1 MLVKLSYLDNKNKYT
16 SFKKGTLVIISF
28 FSKFDYSENPNGFY
42 WKINLRKG
50 FFTKKDA
57 INKYNYSMP
66 NIKNP
71 LIFVVEDNQMYNKL
85 VVSYLKTNKFT
96 NVESYLSGEDALKN
110 MYKNPDIIIQD
121 YLLEGMTGIEV
132 LIKAKK
138 SNPNVEF
145 IFLSGQDSIDIAINS
160 MKYGAYDYI
169 VKDQMALQKLV
180 NKINKINSVTELVN
194 TNKRYKIG
202 VVLFFVGIGI
212 FIVLAIALAI
222 MYPQIF

>member
-1 MLVKLSYLDNKNKYT
+1 MQNT
-16 SFKKGTLVIISF
+16 
-28 FSKFDYSENPNGFY
+28 
-42 WKINLRKG
+42 
-50 FFTKKDA
+50 
-57 INKYNYSMP
+57 
-66 NIKNP
+66 KNP

-96 NVESYLSGEDALKN
+96 NVESYLSGEEALNN
-110 MYKNPDIIIQD
+110 MHKNPDIIIQD

-138 SNPNVEF
+138 TNPTVEF

-180 NKINKINSVTELVN
+180 NKINKINSVTELVKS
-194 TNKRYKIG
+194 NKRYRIG
-202 VVLFFVGIGI
+202 VILFFIGLG
-212 FIVLAIALAI
+212 VLVIATIALALL
-222 MYPQIF
+222 YPQIFGL

>member
-1 MLVKLSYLDNKNKYT
+1 MQNK
-16 SFKKGTLVIISF
+16 
-28 FSKFDYSENPNGFY
+28 
-42 WKINLRKG
+42 
-50 FFTKKDA
+50 
-57 INKYNYSMP
+57 
-66 NIKNP
+66 KNP

-110 MYKNPDIIIQD
+110 MDKNPDIVIQD

-138 SNPNVEF
+138 SNPTVEF

-180 NKINKINSVTELVN
+180 NKIHKINSVTELVKS
-194 TNKRYKIG
+194 NKRYRVG
-202 VVLFFVGIGI
+202 VVLFFIGLALLVLI
-212 FIVLAIALAI
+212 TIVLAI
-222 MYPQIF
+222 MYPQIFGM

>member
-1 MLVKLSYLDNKNKYT
+1 MQNT
-16 SFKKGTLVIISF
+16 
-28 FSKFDYSENPNGFY
+28 
-42 WKINLRKG
+42 
-50 FFTKKDA
+50 
-57 INKYNYSMP
+57 
-66 NIKNP
+66 KNP

-96 NVESYLSGEDALKN
+96 NVESYLSGEEAIKN
-110 MYKNPDIIIQD
+110 MDKNPDIVIQD

-138 SNPNVEF
+138 TNPSVEF

-180 NKINKINSVTELVN
+180 NKIHKINSVTELVKS
-194 TNKRYKIG
+194 NKRYKIG
-202 VVLFFVGIGI
+202 VILFFIGLGLL
-212 FIVLAIALAI
+212 IVATITLAILH
-222 MYPQIF
+222 PQIFGM

>member
-1 MLVKLSYLDNKNKYT
+1 
-16 SFKKGTLVIISF
+16 
-28 FSKFDYSENPNGFY
+28 
-42 WKINLRKG
+42 
-50 FFTKKDA
+50 
-57 INKYNYSMP
+57 MP

-96 NVESYLSGEDALKN
+96 NVESFLSGEEALKN
-110 MYKNPDIIIQD
+110 MYKNPDIVIQD

-138 SNPNVEF
+138 SNPSVEF

-180 NKINKINSVTELVN
+180 NKINKINSVTELVY

-202 VVLFFVGIGI
+202 VVLFFIGIGI

>member
-1 MLVKLSYLDNKNKYT
+1 MKN
-16 SFKKGTLVIISF
+16 
-28 FSKFDYSENPNGFY
+28 
-42 WKINLRKG
+42 
-50 FFTKKDA
+50 
-57 INKYNYSMP
+57 
-66 NIKNP
+66 KNP

-96 NVESYLSGEDALKN
+96 NVESYLTGEEVLKN
-110 MYKNPDIIIQD
+110 MNKNPDIVIQD

-138 SNPNVEF
+138 TNPNVEF

-180 NKINKINSVTELVN
+180 NKIHKIHSVTELVKS
-194 TNKRYKIG
+194 NKRYKVG
-202 VVLFFVGIGI
+202 VVLFFIGIGLLI
-212 FIVLAIALAI
+212 VVTLVLAITH
-222 MYPQIF
+222 PRVFGF